1 MSELIEAQKS
11 FRFYVDITK
20 SEGDIDKD
28 FYVEGYAATTDL
40 DRQGDIIVQEALK
53 EAAKDLV
60 NINHTVFYNHEY
72 DLQNAVGRIVN
83 ASVDDIGL
91 KVRIYVSSLA
101 KELRIKIKEGIITK
115 FSIGG
120 RVLKASE
127 ISRDEAISHGLVTE
141 DVPFERITI
150 IEKLEL
156 FEVSFVGVPAN
167 PQAQVVGSFVKA
179 LEKALKGGGETVKDK
194 KLEKTNEEEKVEKT
208 SEEEKEVEKTEEK
221 TENIEEK
228 LEEKTEGSSEE
239 KSEESEEKKEESKE
253 EVKEESNEESKDE
266 VSEEEIK
273 DLIEDEKAEDEDK
286 KPYYYYYYGRKV
298 KDSLDKIGKDLA
310 AIKEDIAAIKKDLK
324 ELSDYVKEKVKTIEV
339 HTEKKTLIKKEDPIE
354 KKPEKKELTEED
366 IDKGF
371 FKFITGK

>member
-20 SEGDIDKD
+20 SEGNIDKD

-72 DLQNAVGRIVN
+72 DLQNAVGRIVD

-120 RVLKASE
+120 RVLKDSE
-127 ISRDEAISHGLVTE
+127 ISRNEAISRGLVTE

-167 PQAQVVGSFVKA
+167 PQAQVVGSFAKA
-179 LEKALKGGGETVKDK
+179 LEKALKGGGETVKDE
-194 KLEKTNEEEKVEKT
+194 KLKETIEEEKVEKT
-208 SEEEKEVEKTEEK
+208 SEEVEKTEEK

-228 LEEKTEGSSEE
+228 LEEKVEGSSEE

-366 IDKGF
+366 IDMEF
-371 FKFITGK
+371 FKFITRK

>member
-72 DLQNAVGRIVN
+72 DLQNAVGRIVD

-120 RVLKASE
+120 RILRDSE
-127 ISRDEAISHGLVTE
+127 ISRSEAISRGLVTE

-167 PQAQVVGSFVKA
+167 PQAQVVGSFAKA
-179 LEKALKGGGETVKDK
+179 LEKALKGGGETVKDE
-194 KLEKTNEEEKVEKT
+194 KLKETIEEEKVEKT
-208 SEEEKEVEKTEEK
+208 SEEVEKTEEK

-228 LEEKTEGSSEE
+228 LEEKVEGSSEE

-253 EVKEESNEESKDE
+253 EAKDE

-286 KPYYYYYYGRKV
+286 KPYYYYYYYYGRKV